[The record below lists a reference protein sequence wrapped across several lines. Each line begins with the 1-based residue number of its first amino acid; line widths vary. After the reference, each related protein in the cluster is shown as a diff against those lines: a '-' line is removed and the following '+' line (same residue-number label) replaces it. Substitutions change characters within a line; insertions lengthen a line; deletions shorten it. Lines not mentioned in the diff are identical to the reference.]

1 MLDLKR
7 FEELKRSKTNTML
20 IVDGCNT
27 LIRAIS
33 IAQSYKLQPF
43 SLFFK
48 MLGGLLD
55 KFKPFQMYLVFDGEG
70 GNNAKRLLFPQ
81 YKMNRNSVSKIQT
94 KDYQILYQLLKH
106 TPIIPLR
113 LNNVQGDNVI
123 GHIAKKNQSLGNNVI
138 ICSSDKDFYQLCS
151 KQITVY
157 QPIRKLIITQK
168 DVIAKFNCHPINFSL
183 YKSLVGDS
191 SDNIPGIKGIGEKT
205 IQKHFPNLFKQILPI
220 QGSIQNFK
228 KYIDAQMKY
237 SDTKLKLLENFNM
250 LKNFYKIVDLRSGC
264 FLSPQ
269 IGIIIQKTIND
280 KKQSLVF
287 DKTNFLTQC
296 KKYHIKNED
305 MVIIFNSLFLISKG
319 SVK

>member
-1 MLDLKR
+1 
-7 FEELKRSKTNTML
+7 
-20 IVDGCNT
+20 
-27 LIRAIS
+27 
-33 IAQSYKLQPF
+33 
-43 SLFFK
+43 
-48 MLGGLLD
+48 
-55 KFKPFQMYLVFDGEG
+55 MYLVFDGEG

-228 KYIDAQMKY
+228 KYIDTQMKY

-280 KKQSLVF
+280 KKQSLIF

-319 SVK
+319 SAK